1 MSHLRTVA
9 KAVLLLQNFQS
20 LLNDRKNYSD
30 LFFQMFLKPFR
41 TKSSVTVRNSD
52 RRKVKSRLGSFFPE
66 MTEDQIGNLIPAK
79 GDLKENKI
87 YTHKEYFNFIYSQFY
102 VLRLGGIP
110 RVFRYFDPS
119 QNFRKKTFRT
129 QPIYVLKHK
138 F

>member
-20 LLNDRKNYSD
+20 LLNDRKNYSN

-87 YTHKEYFNFIYSQFY
+87 YTHKEYFNFIFSQFY
-102 VLRLGGIP
+102 VLCLG
-110 RVFRYFDPS
+110 YPS
-119 QNFRKKTFRT
+119 LNFRKNLRA
-129 QPIYVLKHK
+129 QPIYVRKHK

>member
-9 KAVLLLQNFQS
+9 KAVLLLQNYQS
-20 LLNDRKNYSD
+20 LLNDRKTSKNS
-30 LFFQMFLKPFR
+30 FQMFLKPFR

-87 YTHKEYFNFIYSQFY
+87 YTHKEYFNLIFSQFY
-102 VLRLGGIP
+102 VLWLGGGP
-110 RVFRYFDPS
+110 RIFRCFPS
-119 QNFRKKTFRT
+119 QNFRKTFDFNLFMFENT
-129 QPIYVLKHK
+129 NSSHD
-138 F
+138 

>member
-9 KAVLLLQNFQS
+9 KAVLLLQNYQS
-20 LLNDRKNYSD
+20 LLNDRKTSKK
-30 LFFQMFLKPFR
+30 FFQMFLKPFR

-87 YTHKEYFNFIYSQFY
+87 YTHKEYFNFIPSRVYALY
-102 VLRLGGIP
+102 LG
-110 RVFRYFDPS
+110 
-119 QNFRKKTFRT
+119 
-129 QPIYVLKHK
+129 
-138 F
+138 

>member
-20 LLNDRKNYSD
+20 LLNDRKNDSD

-87 YTHKEYFNFIYSQFY
+87 YTHKEYFNLIFSTFY
-102 VLRLGGIP
+102 G
-110 RVFRYFDPS
+110 
-119 QNFRKKTFRT
+119 
-129 QPIYVLKHK
+129 
-138 F
+138 